1 MATNEITD
9 EGYSPSQWSFD
20 DEVTRVFDDMLARS
34 IPQYE
39 VMRKAVFDLA
49 CRFAQPKTDILDLG
63 CSRGEG
69 IAPLIQKFGTDNR
82 YIGVEVSPPMLK
94 ATRERF
100 KEEISSGI
108 VRIEELDLRQDYPSV
123 NSSVTLCVL
132 TLQFVP
138 IEYRQRVLR
147 EVYKSTT
154 PGGVLVIVEKLLGNT
169 ADLDE
174 IMVDLYYEMKKDHGY
189 SQDEIERKRLALEGV
204 LVPVTAHFN
213 EELFK
218 MAGFQQVDCFW
229 RWMNFAGW
237 LAIRE

>member
-1 MATNEITD
+1 MASGESTD
-9 EGYSPSQWSFD
+9 SGYSPDQWAFD
-20 DEVTRVFDDMLARS
+20 DKVTQVFDDMLARS

-39 VMRKAVFDLA
+39 AMRQAVFDLA
-49 CRFAQPKTDILDLG
+49 CRFVQPETDILDMG
-63 CSRGEG
+63 CSRGEA
-69 IAPLIQKFGTDNR
+69 IAPLVRQFGEDNR
-82 YIGVEVSPPMLK
+82 FIGVEVSPPMLK

-100 KEEISSGI
+100 EEEISSGT
-108 VRIEELDLRQDYPSV
+108 VRIEELDLRRDYPSV
-123 NSSVTLCVL
+123 SASVTLCVL

-154 PGGVLVIVEKLLGNT
+154 SGGVLIIVEKVLGNT
-169 ADLDE
+169 AE
-174 IMVDLYYEMKKDHGY
+174 IDQMMVGAYYAMKREHGY

-213 EELFK
+213 EELLK
-218 MAGFQQVDCFW
+218 MAGFRQIDCFW

-237 LAIRE
+237 IAIRE